1 MTIKIVKVLVAT
13 VALGAL
19 ILGTAPSMA
28 RPGGGGPAAGGIHLG
43 ILPAAPGIPDAAQ
56 QRQRDGRHKDRKL
69 AWRDAVPQ
77 RPGR

>member
-28 RPGGGGPAAGGIHLG
+28 RPGGGGGGGGHGGGGHGGAGGILVRRAVVAEA
-43 ILPAAPGIPDAAQ
+43 ILVLRMSVA
-56 QRQRDGRHKDRKL
+56 L
-69 AWRDAVPQ
+69 AWAPL
-77 RPGR
+77 G

>member
-28 RPGGGGPAAGGIHLG
+28 RRAVVVVVAMAVVATVAAAVG
-43 ILPAAPGIPDAAQ
+43 ILV
-56 QRQRDGRHKDRKL
+56 RHAVVAEASLVLRMSVAL
-69 AWRDAVPQ
+69 AWAPL
-77 RPGR
+77 G

>member
-28 RPGGGGPAAGGIHLG
+28 RPGGGGGGHG
-43 ILPAAPGIPDAAQ
+43 GGGHGGGGGGGA
-56 QRQRDGRHKDRKL
+56 
-69 AWRDAVPQ
+69 
-77 RPGR
+77 